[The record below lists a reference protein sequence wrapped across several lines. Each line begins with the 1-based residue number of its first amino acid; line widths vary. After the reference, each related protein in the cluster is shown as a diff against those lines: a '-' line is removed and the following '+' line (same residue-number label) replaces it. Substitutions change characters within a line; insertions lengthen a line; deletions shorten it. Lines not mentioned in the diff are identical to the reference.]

1 MLLGVLVAV
10 GVICLLLYQA
20 DQNSKK
26 HRAEMEA
33 VRTYENERNFRLQL
47 SEARD
52 EANRENSPESFEE
65 AYSHLGYPVEEL
77 HRMADQGSIE
87 AAGNW
92 PSFDFVQAPDA
103 IEQTKANRPRRA
115 AGLRRNALRIAEL
128 EARLA
133 AIEEYEARRKMR
145 CLMSMDRDDAD
156 VANNPELF
164 EDLWSETG
172 YPLATLHRLADQGYI
187 ELHGAWPQ
195 YDFALDDSQQSLV
208 RESMERRAKLLRSG
222 QMNRT
227 PMSVFGRFYEPSRYR
242 FTEAS

>member
-10 GVICLLLYQA
+10 GAICLLLYQA

-33 VRTYENERNFRLQL
+33 VRTYENERDFRLQL

-65 AYSHLGYPVEEL
+65 AYSHLGYLLEEL

-115 AGLRRNALRIAEL
+115 AGLRRNAQRIAEL

-164 EDLWSETG
+164 EDRWSETG
-172 YPLATLHRLADQGYI
+172 YPLATLHRLCRPRLYRAPRGMAAIRLCVGRFATVTRSREHGEARQAIAQRAD
-187 ELHGAWPQ
+187 EPHS
-195 YDFALDDSQQSLV
+195 D
-208 RESMERRAKLLRSG
+208 ERRRPLL
-222 QMNRT
+222 
-227 PMSVFGRFYEPSRYR
+227 
-242 FTEAS
+242 